1 MSRDWLWD
9 RRISDYK
16 VKHILSN
23 PTDKEFISL
32 AALLLTRKNSPPE
45 VLKKYISP
53 LIFCRFWPRIKKR
66 MREDSWNNPRIEFW
80 QAIYEK
86 VLEKLRGKGVSI
98 KLKRQKKTDK
108 LFAEIGNQIKKMRL
122 EKGMTQ
128 MDLAK
133 KLNISQQIISRVEKG
148 RENLSL
154 DTLRKFATQLGGK
167 IRLEIK

>member
-23 PTDKEFISL
+23 PDNQEFVSL

-53 LIFCRFWPRIKKR
+53 LNFCRFWPRIKRR
-66 MREDSWNNPRIEFW
+66 MRKDSWNNPRIEFW

-108 LFAEIGNQIKKMRL
+108 LFAEIGAQIKKMRL

-128 MDLAK
+128 VDLAK

-154 DTLRKFATQLGGK
+154 DTLRKFVTHLGGK